1 MLLSNR
7 LAAVHDHTLELHEA
21 LLQQETLPMCTL
33 PIWLR
38 PV

>member
-7 LAAVHDHTLELHEA
+7 LADVHDHTLESHEA
-21 LLQQETLPMCTL
+21 VLQQETLPMCTW
-33 PIWLR
+33 PTWLR